1 MKKSIVFVLIGA
13 AVAAA
18 CTKESATSAGDLVK
32 MTFSADADPVTKT
45 SLHTDGK
52 SVNWTAEDK
61 ISVFADGAGTPV
73 AFTASSVDG
82 VNATFTGYAQTGED
96 FVALYPHDASATLSG
111 TTLTTSIPAVQTA
124 IKGGFADDLNLM
136 VATTTKAESHFSFR
150 NLCALIKVTIPEAAA
165 DNDLSNIKSITIRA
179 EKAVTGTFVYNL
191 EDGTVAASSDKTGS
205 VTLVAESDALEAGSY
220 YFVVSPSAADET
232 QTMYLNVKMTDGRS
246 CVIVSQS
253 VKSFSL
259 NGNTIY
265 NLGTLSLE
273 SGNYTMIDLLDYNYI
288 SHNAGTWY
296 EDNSGGMIAISDGVA
311 KIGNSKRWSKLSW
324 KYTAPVT
331 GTYTPYIY
339 AASKN
344 TGGYVG
350 IWMRT
355 SNSEEAWVSDHKQS
369 TVQNQGVAVSGSSWD
384 AYSRYNTNT
393 SFEITKGTEYDVC
406 FVLYHTGSSSY
417 CPNIKEI
424 GFDVTE

>member
-1 MKKSIVFVLIGA
+1 MNKSIVFVLIA
-13 AVAAA
+13 VAVAAA
-18 CTKESATSAGDLVK
+18 CTKESAPSAGKLVK

-52 SVNWTAEDK
+52 SVNWIAEDQ
-61 ISVFADGAGTPV
+61 ISVFVDGAGTPE

-82 VNATFTGYAQTGED
+82 KNATFTGYAQTGDE

-150 NLCALIKVTIPEAAA
+150 NLCALIKVTVPEAAA
-165 DNDLSNIKSITIRA
+165 DNDLSKIASITLRT
-179 EKAVTGTFVYNL
+179 EKAVTGKFTYDL
-191 EDGTVAASSDKTGS
+191 EAGTVAASSDKTGS
-205 VTLVAESDALEAGSY
+205 VMLKAAEDALEAGTY

-253 VKSFSL
+253 VKKFSL

-265 NLGTLSLE
+265 DLGTLSLE
-273 SGNYTMIDLLDYNYI
+273 NGSYTMIDLLDYNYI

-296 EDNSGGMIAISDGVA
+296 EDNSGGMIKISGGVA
-311 KIGNSKRWSKLSW
+311 TIGSSKRWSKLSW
-324 KYTAPVT
+324 KYTAPKT

-344 TGGYVG
+344 SGGYVG
-350 IWMRT
+350 IWMREST
-355 SNSEEAWVSDHKQS
+355 SEKAWESDHSQS
-369 TVQNQGVAVSGSSWD
+369 VVQRDGVAVSGTDWN
-384 AYSRYNTNT
+384 AYSKYNTNT
-393 SFEITKGTEYDVC
+393 SLSMQKGTEYDVC
-406 FVLYHTGSSSY
+406 FVLYHTASGSY

-424 GFDVTE
+424 GFDVE